1 MKKLSGFFILF
12 LTAGYLQAQTEV
24 TFYTNKGIFVAEI
37 YDNIVPITGGNFL
50 DLIDQKFYD
59 GIIFHRVID
68 NFMIQGGD
76 PTGTGSGGPGYSIN
90 DEFDPSLSNLQKTLS
105 MANSGPNTGG
115 SQFFINLVDNTY
127 LDFNKAPLTSQHPV
141 FGIVIMNFNIVQD
154 IGKVAVNSQNRPLSD
169 VVMDSVRRGN
179 GLTVGYNIPLEFN
192 PKITLYPNPADN
204 QTVLSII
211 SYNNSPVLLT
221 VFDVSGKQ
229 VASQSV
235 NIQAGINK
243 ILLSELI
250 ETNQI
255 KGLYTIRLTSDN
267 VSSYLKFIVK

>member
-1 MKKLSGFFILF
+1 MKKLSAFLILF
-12 LTAGYLQAQTEV
+12 LTAFLIKAQTEV
-24 TFYTNKGIFVAEI
+24 TFYTNQGVFVAEI

-76 PTGTGSGGPGYSIN
+76 PTGTGSGGPGYTIN

-127 LDFNKAPLTSQHPV
+127 LDYDKAPLTSKHAV
-141 FGIVIMNFNIVQD
+141 FGMVIMNFNIVQD
-154 IGKVAVNSQNRPLSD
+154 IGKVAVNAQDRPLSD

-179 GLTVGYNIPLEFN
+179 GLTVGLNQ
-192 PKITLYPNPADN
+192 TLFQEPEINLFPNPVN
-204 QTVLSII
+204 QQTI
-211 SYNNSPVLLT
+211 LLVNT
-221 VFDVSGKQ
+221 NDAIPATLNIFDVSGRLISGREINLRTGTNKYQ
-229 VASQSV
+229 L
-235 NIQAGINK
+235 NEILDFNAG
-243 ILLSELI
+243 
-250 ETNQI
+250 
-255 KGLYTIRLTSDN
+255 KGLYTLRITSD
-267 VSSYLKFIVK
+267 KFTKQLRFVIN